1 MNEQNKNR
9 KKRSSKKRWSTKK
22 KIILSTVVVFA
33 LIIGMLASGYLYIR
47 SRIYSGLNPSEITSD
62 IDYQEVDGITNVLL
76 LGTDARTL
84 DEACK
89 SGFNYYSNI
98 R

>member
-47 SRIYSGLNPSEITSD
+47 SRIYSGLNPSEINKR
-62 IDYQEVDGITNVLL
+62 Y
-76 LGTDARTL
+76 
-84 DEACK
+84 
-89 SGFNYYSNI
+89 
-98 R
+98 

>member
-76 LGTDARTL
+76 LNVTVGSEFKL
-84 DEACK
+84 F
-89 SGFNYYSNI
+89 FNLI
-98 R
+98 V